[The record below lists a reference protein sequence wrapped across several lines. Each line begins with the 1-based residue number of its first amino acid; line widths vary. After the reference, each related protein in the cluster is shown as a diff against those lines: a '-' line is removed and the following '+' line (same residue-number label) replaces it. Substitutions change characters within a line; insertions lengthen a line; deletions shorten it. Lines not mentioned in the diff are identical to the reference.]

1 VSERIE
7 VFFALIYIFL
17 SSNSMNKIILFNN
30 VIKKILANKKI
41 FIFFKNQTS
50 TIFYKISNLVL
61 KRFWFFLP
69 VQFE

>member
-1 VSERIE
+1 
-7 VFFALIYIFL
+7 
-17 SSNSMNKIILFNN
+17 MNKIILFNN